1 MARSATT
8 SECTRKEKP
17 EGRSVWLPGRGRTF
31 VHQFSGPR
39 GTPTLL
45 LLHGLNSTADL
56 NWSSS
61 FAALATHFN
70 VIALDHR
77 GHGRGIRR
85 DTPFR
90 LADCADDAAALVR
103 RPRMRE
109 GDPRRLLDG
118 RSDRSAVL
126 PPSPR
131 PGQRRRALRDELPVP
146 RDVPRGRAVLARR
159 RRSTLAGAL
168 PLAEADHGRGRRVE
182 PSQRVARPEVT
193 EVRADRPPRLEPLVE
208 ARRELGRFDSRSW
221 IREVGVPAA
230 LVMTDLDTVV
240 PPDRQLLLVDRLRDL
255 TVVHVDG
262 GHGVC
267 GADPAKF
274 VPALLDAC
282 LTVAGASVRMAA

>member
-39 GTPTLL
+39 GVPTLL

-103 RPRMRE
+103 HLGCGRVIPVGYSMGGPIAQLFCHRHPDLVSGVVFCATSCLFRE
-109 GDPRRLLDG
+109 TFRED
-118 RSDRSAVL
+118 VL
-126 PPSPR
+126 FS
-131 PGQRRRALRDELPVP
+131 
-146 RDVPRGRAVLARR
+146 LAAGA
-159 RRSTLAGAL
+159 STLAGAL
-168 PLAEADHGRGRRVE
+168 PLAKLTTAAVGVWSRLNGWRGRTSPRCEQIVRHDWNRV
-182 PSQRVARPEVT
+182 
-193 EVRADRPPRLEPLVE
+193 VE
-208 ARRELGRFDSRSW
+208 AGRELGRFDSRSW

-267 GADPAKF
+267 GTDPAKF

-282 LTVAGASVRMAA
+282 LAVAGASVHMAA